1 MTEFERIRDRDL
13 LRRFRAGDR
22 EGFAEIYRIHSK
34 PVYRFV
40 LHVSAD
46 PSRAAEITQD
56 VFVWL
61 VAHPDHYDPGR
72 GELSSFLVGVARKLL
87 KSRYREDQRWVV
99 LEDTVPAREPEG
111 MHASDVA
118 LVRRAVAGLPVRYR
132 EVVAVCDLEEKTY
145 EEASRMLECAVG
157 TVRSRLHRARA
168 LLAKKLGKNGKTK
181 AQECPV

>member
-1 MTEFERIRDRDL
+1 MTEFERIRDREL

-22 EGFAEIYRIHSK
+22 DGFAEIYRIHSK
-34 PVYRFV
+34 SVFRFA

-46 PSRAAEITQD
+46 PSKASEITQD

-61 VAHPDHYDPGR
+61 VHHADNYDPTR
-72 GELSSFLVGVARKLL
+72 GELGSFLVGVARKLL

-99 LEDTVPAREPEG
+99 LEDTIAAREPEG
-111 MHASDVA
+111 MDRSDLA

-145 EEASRMLECAVG
+145 EEAAKMLECAVG

-168 LLAKKLGKNGKTK
+168 LLAKKLGNRKVQG
-181 AQECPV
+181 CSV